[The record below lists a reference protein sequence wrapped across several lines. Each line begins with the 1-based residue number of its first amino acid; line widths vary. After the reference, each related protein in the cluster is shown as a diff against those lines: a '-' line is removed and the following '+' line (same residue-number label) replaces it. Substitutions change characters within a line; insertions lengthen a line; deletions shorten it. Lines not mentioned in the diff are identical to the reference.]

1 MGATIALSESNFDE
15 KVFSTSYPVL
25 VDFWADWCRPC
36 AAVAPIL
43 EELALEYD
51 GKLIIGKVNV
61 DKYPRVAAGLGVRSI
76 PTMVVFSGGEER
88 ERLVGSYSKL
98 QIIKTIEAV
107 LAQIN

>member
-1 MGATIALSESNFDE
+1 MGTTIVLDETSFNE

-25 VDFWADWCRPC
+25 VDFWADWCVPC
-36 AAVAPIL
+36 KAVAPIL
-43 EELALEYD
+43 EELASKYD

-76 PTMVVFSGGEER
+76 PTMVVFSGGEEK
-88 ERLVGSYSKL
+88 ERLVGAYSKV
-98 QIIKTIEAV
+98 QIMKTIESV

>member
-1 MGATIALSESNFDE
+1 MGTTIALDESSFNE

-25 VDFWADWCRPC
+25 VDFWADWCGPC
-36 AAVAPIL
+36 KAVAPIL
-43 EELALEYD
+43 EELASKYD

-76 PTMVVFSGGEER
+76 PTMVVFSRGEEK
-88 ERLVGSYSKL
+88 ERLVGAYSRL
-98 QIIKTIEAV
+98 QIIKTIESV

>member
-1 MGATIALSESNFDE
+1 MGTTIVLDETSFSE

-25 VDFWADWCRPC
+25 VDFWADWCVPC
-36 AAVAPIL
+36 KAVAPIL
-43 EELALEYD
+43 EELASKYD

-76 PTMVVFSGGEER
+76 PTMVVFSGGEEK
-88 ERLVGSYSKL
+88 ERLVGAYSKA
-98 QIIKTIEAV
+98 QIMKTIESV